1 MSKFYCNTCN
11 YGTDN
16 KSNFNKHNKIPTHL
30 KLIAGESTTKT
41 YKCDVEGC
49 EYSTK
54 DSSNFKGHKNNHQG
68 RKKYITH
75 CLACS
80 VHISDSNHLKH
91 HYCAFSHKNNV
102 LKN

>member
-16 KSNFNKHNKIPTHL
+16 KSNFNKIPTHL

-49 EYSTK
+49 EYIQLKTVLI
-54 DSSNFKGHKNNHQG
+54 SNVIK
-68 RKKYITH
+68 IT
-75 CLACS
+75 
-80 VHISDSNHLKH
+80 IKEERNT
-91 HYCAFSHKNNV
+91 
-102 LKN
+102 